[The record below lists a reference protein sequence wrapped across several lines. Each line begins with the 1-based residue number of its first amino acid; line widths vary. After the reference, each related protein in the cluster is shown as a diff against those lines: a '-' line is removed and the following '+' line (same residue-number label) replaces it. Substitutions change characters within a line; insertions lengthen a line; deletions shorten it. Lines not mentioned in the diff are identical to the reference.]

1 MALSVFTKRAPQ
13 HDVLGMPDAFA
24 LCAKDAIPGIKST
37 QIIAVVWGK
46 DVADALLP
54 KVKDLLSNP
63 EATASP
69 KKKKKAP
76 APASVAPSVSGP
88 VPTASN

>member
-1 MALSVFTKRAPQ
+1 MPLSVFTKRAPQ

-24 LCAKDAIPGIKST
+24 ICAKDAIPGIKTT

-46 DVADALLP
+46 DVADALVP
-54 KVKDLLSNP
+54 KVKDLLTNP

-76 APASVAPSVSGP
+76 APASAAPASP